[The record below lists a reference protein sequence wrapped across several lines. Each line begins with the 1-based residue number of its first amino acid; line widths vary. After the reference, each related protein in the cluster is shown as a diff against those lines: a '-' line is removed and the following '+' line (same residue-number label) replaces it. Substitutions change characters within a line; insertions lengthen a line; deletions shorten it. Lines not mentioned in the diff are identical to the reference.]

1 MSTTLGKIA
10 PSITKLIR
18 HGHTEVTA
26 VFHKYELDMPADQ
39 KRALVNTISAL
50 LEIHARLEEE
60 LFYPALRDVDPQ
72 NKALQEALPEHNE
85 MKRLIGIL
93 REMEPGDADFDLR
106 VNDLMRDV
114 LHHVA
119 DEETVMLPAAEL
131 ALKERLG
138 DLGAE
143 WTRRRVKM
151 MAERAGEITS
161 NAARGMPKST
171 MLLAG
176 GMLAGGYLL
185 KRAFESRR
193 H

>member
-60 LFYPALRDVDPQ
+60 LFYPALREVDPQ

>member
-39 KRALVNTISAL
+39 KRALVNMISAL

-60 LFYPALRDVDPQ
+60 LFYPALREVDPQ

>member
-60 LFYPALRDVDPQ
+60 LFYPALREVDPQ

-161 NAARGMPKST
+161 NAARGMPRST